1 MSKRSFRIAL
11 VVVVVTLVAVG
22 GVALY
27 MWRQIKSYPHEARA
41 GKGVEVAVAI
51 EPGMSFPRIAER
63 LEKAGVIDNAR
74 WFRLYAMQEGATTR
88 VRVGE
93 YKLMDN
99 WTPEKVLATLLE
111 GVKDV
116 TVTVKIPEG
125 LNMLEVLDLI
135 AAAGVADR
143 AALEKAARDPAFLQK
158 MGIAG
163 ETVEGYLF
171 PETYKLKVPSTAED
185 VLGKLIQQH
194 RTVWDRVMREH
205 ADGVAKLRSE
215 LKWGDREILIMASIV
230 EKEAVIDIERP
241 RIAQVFINRLT
252 DETFEPKL
260 LQTDP
265 TIRYGCTV
273 PVEKTEPCQKWL
285 DGSQD
290 EQGRKMG
297 RLRRAQLNDKDNRYN
312 TYQHVGLPPGPIG
325 NPGEKSLVATVT
337 PDGSEYFYF
346 VAKDDHSHVF
356 AKTVQEHE
364 RNVDKYMR

>member
-11 VVVVVTLVAVG
+11 IVVTLTV
-22 GVALY
+22 VALGVTALII
-27 MWRQIKSYPHEARA
+27 WNKIKSYPDEARA
-41 GKGVEVAVAI
+41 GKGVEVAVVI
-51 EPGMSFPRIAER
+51 EPGMNFPRIAER
-63 LEKAGVIDNAR
+63 LEQAGVIDNAR

-99 WTPEKVLATLLE
+99 WTPKKVLATLLE

-143 AALEKAARDPAFLQK
+143 GLLEKTARDPAFLQK

-171 PETYKLKVPSTAED
+171 PDTYKLKVPSTAED

-205 ADGVAKLRSE
+205 ADGVAKLRSQ
-215 LKWGDREILIMASIV
+215 LKWSDREILTMASIV
-230 EKEAVIDIERP
+230 EKEAVVDVERP

-252 DETFEPKL
+252 DEKFQPKRL
-260 LQTDP
+260 ETDP

-273 PVEKTEPCQKWL
+273 PVEKTEACQKWL

-290 EQGRKMG
+290 EKGRKMG

-312 TYQHVGLPPGPIG
+312 TYQHEGLPPGPIG

-337 PDGSEYFYF
+337 PDGSDYFFF

-356 AKTVQEHE
+356 SKTIEEHE

>member
-11 VVVVVTLVAVG
+11 VVVVSTLLVL
-22 GVALY
+22 GVLALY
-27 MWRQIKSYPHEARA
+27 IWRTIKNYPYEARA
-41 GKGVEVAVAI
+41 GSGQEVTVVI
-51 EPGMSFPRIAER
+51 EPGMNFPRIAQR
-63 LEKAGVIDNAR
+63 LHEKGVIDEPR

-88 VRVGE
+88 IRVGE

-99 WTPEKVLATLLE
+99 WTPEKVLSTLLE

-125 LNMLEVLDLI
+125 LNMLEVLDII

-143 AALEKAARDPAFLQK
+143 AALEKTARDPAFLQK
-158 MGIAG
+158 MGISG

-171 PETYKLKVPSTAED
+171 PDTYKLKVPSTPQD
-185 VLGKLIQQH
+185 VLARLIEQH
-194 RTVWDRVMREH
+194 RTVWDRVMREN
-205 ADGVAKLRSE
+205 AAGVAKLRDQ
-215 LKWGDREILIMASIV
+215 LKWSDREILIMASIV
-230 EKEAVIDIERP
+230 EKEAVVDVERP

-252 DETFEPKL
+252 DPDFQPKRL
-260 LQTDP
+260 ETDP

-273 PVEKTEPCQKWL
+273 PLVKTPACQKWL

-297 RLRRAQLNDKDNRYN
+297 RLRRAQLNDKENRYN
-312 TYQHVGLPPGPIG
+312 TYQHEGLPPGPIG

-337 PDGSEYFYF
+337 PDGSDYFFF
-346 VAKDDHSHVF
+346 VAKDDKSHVF
-356 AKTVQEHE
+356 SRTIEEHE